1 MVLRGTHAAINK
13 MPLLF
18 VKKVNCCSVK
28 LISIFKHYYIVLCS
42 VNYHVT
48 LKPTIYGR
56 LVCFIF
62 FTICA
67 VSIVLVTNC
76 THGEIRVNSASN
88 GDELEGVAGR
98 LEICYNNAWFVICSG
113 YPWQSSYYSGLRN
126 ERVVCLMLGY
136 TTSGIEIQLH
146 HL

>member
-1 MVLRGTHAAINK
+1 MELRDTLVTTGK

-28 LISIFKHYYIVLCS
+28 LTSIFKHYYILLCS

-48 LKPTIYGR
+48 SKPTIYGR
-56 LVCFIF
+56 IVCFIF
-62 FTICA
+62 FTFCA
-67 VSIVLVTNC
+67 NSIVLVTNC

-113 YPWQSSYYSGLRN
+113 HPWQSSGLRN

-146 HL
+146 HW